1 MLNIP
6 GEVLLCPPERRIVL
20 PGTSS
25 RDAVRVTVERLVAWS
40 VLAWASLWV
49 IYWLATV
56 PV

>member
-1 MLNIP
+1 MLIP
-6 GEVLLCPPERRIVL
+6 GEPLLCPPERRIVL
-20 PGTSS
+20 PGTST
-25 RDAVRVTVERLVAWS
+25 RDQVRVTTERLVAWS